1 MSKRISKEFQL
12 EGKITALYK
21 DLDSLLCRNWER
33 LRAEVDQFETT
44 AAQSHVR
51 YAGKSLLITFYP
63 FILSEAQ
70 ALHISQMVEAMIRL
84 MEKTTRLFL
93 QEPAIRHAF
102 GFKPEQVEL
111 IEVDPGYEPSIPC
124 ARFDSFFDGRNL
136 RFTELNTDGTSGMD
150 GAEKVAKLF
159 VTSPTMREFF
169 SSRPIKVFDINQ
181 SVLQTL
187 VDCNR
192 QFAGGNPAESPRIAI
207 VDWKGVATSAEF
219 EAFAEFCKER
229 GYDAV
234 VADPRELEYD
244 GRVLSHGGLKIDII
258 YRRVVSHEY
267 VERLKEVGAM
277 TRAFK
282 DHNVCVVGSFR
293 SDVAFNKKT
302 FGVLQN
308 PEFSR
313 FFTEEE
319 RELVSK
325 HVPWT
330 HALEDVEGDY
340 HGERG
345 NVLDLVREHKDELVL
360 KPSDLYGGKGVYFGI
375 QADSDEWER
384 MVQNE
389 LGKDYIVQEFI
400 TIPSMPIGV
409 WNKELRM
416 ETRLI
421 HLGEYVF
428 GGKFCGFYCR
438 AADRPVLNR
447 VSRELLVPCLVLK
460 N

>member
-1 MSKRISKEFQL
+1 MSKRMSEEFLL
-12 EGKITALYK
+12 EEKIRALYK
-21 DLDSLLCRNWER
+21 DLDTLLCRDRER

-44 AAQSHVR
+44 ASQSHVR
-51 YAGKSLLITFYP
+51 YAGKALLITFYP
-63 FILSEAQ
+63 FILPEGQ
-70 ALHISQMVEAMIRL
+70 ALYISQTVEAMTRL
-84 MEKTTRLFL
+84 MEKTTQLFL
-93 QEPAIRHAF
+93 REPSVRHAF
-102 GFKPEQVEL
+102 GFKPEQLEL
-111 IEVDPGYEPSIPC
+111 IGIDPGYELSIPC

-159 VTSPTMREFF
+159 LASPAMREFF
-169 SSRPIKVFDINQ
+169 SSRPVKVYDISQ

-187 VDCNR
+187 VECYR
-192 QFAGGNPAESPRIAI
+192 QFAGGNPAENPRIAI
-207 VDWKGVATSAEF
+207 VDWKGVATCAEF
-219 EAFAEFCKER
+219 EAFAEFCKKN
-229 GYDAV
+229 GYEAV

-267 VERLKEVGAM
+267 VERLNEVTAM

-282 DHNVCVVGSFR
+282 DHSVCVVGSFR
-293 SDVAFNKKT
+293 SDVAFNKKI

-308 PEFSR
+308 PGFSR

-319 RELVSK
+319 RELVHR

-330 HALEDVEGDY
+330 HSVEDVECDY

-345 NVLDLVREHKDELVL
+345 KLLELVRDHKDELVL
-360 KPSDLYGGKGVYFGI
+360 KPSDLYGGKGVSFGI
-375 QADSDEWER
+375 EENPDRWRRLIRE
-384 MVQNE
+384 E
-389 LGKDYIVQEFI
+389 LNKDYIVQEFI

-409 WNKELRM
+409 WNKEMRM

-428 GGKFCGFYCR
+428 GGRFCGFYCR
-438 AADRPVLNR
+438 AADRPILNK

-460 N
+460 D